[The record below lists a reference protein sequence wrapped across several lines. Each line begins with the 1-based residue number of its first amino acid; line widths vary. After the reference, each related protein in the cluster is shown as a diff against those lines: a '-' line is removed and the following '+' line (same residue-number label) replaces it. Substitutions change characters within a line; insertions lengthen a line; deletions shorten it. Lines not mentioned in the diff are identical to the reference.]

1 VSPRRAWTGAALV
14 LFAAACA
21 HAAPAPPCA
30 ALLGDE
36 SVAGT
41 DDARALLVNPAA
53 IGQRHPA
60 GTWLGY
66 SKEAD
71 GAEAYAVLAAWRRL
85 AWGWTRERDRANTFG
100 LGFSLGSEQVR
111 LGWSSALRA
120 AAAPRAE
127 RDLDATAGLLCRP
140 RPWLS
145 AGGRVAHV
153 FEPTLGG
160 ARVPREYTMSLG
172 MRPLAL
178 ARERAHDAGVR
189 LTLLGEVSLDEGGSR
204 EAARVSA
211 GVAIEPV
218 AGLELRFT
226 ARDHD
231 AFTAGVTLRGVRGS
245 SSSSQARV
253 RGERAGESWALA
265 SHGGEE
271 RTAFA
276 SRRDRRV
283 ATMRLSGVLTD
294 QALGGGLLGGSA
306 GRPSGVHH
314 RQLERAL
321 EDPLTRG
328 VFVELDGVAGMAQL
342 EELRPRIQRLVQAG
356 KPVVA
361 WLPHGGSRGD
371 LYLASAASRV
381 FASPAAEFVGL
392 GLRAE
397 RRYYRQ
403 ALARLGVR
411 LDRTS
416 AGDYK
421 SAYRNYSVDSMPRPD
436 SVVIEGMLGQ
446 RQKLFVDAVTAGRG
460 IPGER
465 LLPVLDGRSHP
476 AAVLAK
482 LGVVDSVG
490 WREEALAELGR
501 LAGLGARPRTADLR
515 RTPEARVRWATP
527 RRIALVY
534 AGGAIV
540 DGRSGSNLL
549 DGDVMGAETVV
560 AQLERAFKAPD
571 VNAVVLRIESPGGS
585 ASASH
590 LLDHTV
596 ERLRRETGKPLVVS
610 MGGVAA
616 SGGYF
621 MSLHADRIFAGKHTV
636 TGSIGVVYVKPS
648 FEGAYAKLG
657 VRQQDLERGDHMR
670 GLSFARDWGPREQ
683 ASADSAVRRLY
694 RTFVD
699 RVREARKLEPFE
711 AHGFAQGRAWMGED
725 AAQRRL
731 VDGIGGLEAAIAEAR
746 RLGGV
751 PARERISYM
760 EFGHPRGTLI
770 ERMLRSW
777 VRNELLDSM
786 TLPDLTRA
794 QARAAD
800 WLEAMAE
807 E

>member
-1 VSPRRAWTGAALV
+1 
-14 LFAAACA
+14 
-21 HAAPAPPCA
+21 
-30 ALLGDE
+30 
-36 SVAGT
+36 
-41 DDARALLVNPAA
+41 
-53 IGQRHPA
+53 
-60 GTWLGY
+60 
-66 SKEAD
+66 
-71 GAEAYAVLAAWRRL
+71 
-85 AWGWTRERDRANTFG
+85 
-100 LGFSLGSEQVR
+100 
-111 LGWSSALRA
+111 
-120 AAAPRAE
+120 
-127 RDLDATAGLLCRP
+127 
-140 RPWLS
+140 
-145 AGGRVAHV
+145 
-153 FEPTLGG
+153 
-160 ARVPREYTMSLG
+160 
-172 MRPLAL
+172 
-178 ARERAHDAGVR
+178 
-189 LTLLGEVSLDEGGSR
+189 
-204 EAARVSA
+204 
-211 GVAIEPV
+211 
-218 AGLELRFT
+218 
-226 ARDHD
+226 
-231 AFTAGVTLRGVRGS
+231 
-245 SSSSQARV
+245 
-253 RGERAGESWALA
+253 
-265 SHGGEE
+265 
-271 RTAFA
+271 
-276 SRRDRRV
+276 
-283 ATMRLSGVLTD
+283 
-294 QALGGGLLGGSA
+294 
-306 GRPSGVHH
+306 
-314 RQLERAL
+314 
-321 EDPLTRG
+321 
-328 VFVELDGVAGMAQL
+328 
-342 EELRPRIQRLVQAG
+342 
-356 KPVVA
+356 
-361 WLPHGGSRGD
+361 
-371 LYLASAASRV
+371 
-381 FASPAAEFVGL
+381 
-392 GLRAE
+392 
-397 RRYYRQ
+397 
-403 ALARLGVR
+403 
-411 LDRTS
+411 
-416 AGDYK
+416 
-421 SAYRNYSVDSMPRPD
+421 
-436 SVVIEGMLGQ
+436 
-446 RQKLFVDAVTAGRG
+446 
-460 IPGER
+460 
-465 LLPVLDGRSHP
+465 VLDGRSHP

-571 VNAVVLRIESPGGS
+571 VKAVVLRIESPGGS

-683 ASADSAVRRLY
+683 ASADSAVRRHY

-751 PARERISYM
+751 PARERIAHM

-777 VRNELLDSM
+777 VRNELLASM

-794 QARAAD
+794 QARAED